1 MTSISKGETCV
12 NQQRLRSLFL
22 QAAYKISQDDDRG
35 WVTIDRLQ
43 SELGMEPENPA
54 LLNDEVVKV
63 AQYFDEKGLIKKQIV
78 GYGMFTLTAYGID
91 RSKQEIQEAQKRD
104 PQDFLN
110 ALYKLS
116 DGNPAELVQW
126 EDIASEM
133 GWVADNQRHHERSLA
148 IAERLRQS
156 GYVTIEVDEG
166 DLYRITSRGLDQV
179 EGKAQYIAAA
189 PIRPVPEPPPAISE
203 SLSNFRV
210 DHTNADKTAFIMMQF
225 RDTKQ
230 HTAISEAIK
239 NSLGKHRISGVR
251 ADDKE
256 YHDDLFPNVLTY
268 MHGCGFGIAVFERIE
283 EEAFNPNVSL
293 EIGYMLALGK
303 PVCFLKDRT
312 LKSLNA
318 DLIGRLYREFDSYEP
333 DASIPPRLDKWLRD
347 RNLV

>member
-1 MTSISKGETCV
+1 MIVLKGVPRV

-22 QAAYKISQDDDRG
+22 QAAYKLAQDNNMG
-35 WVTIDRLQ
+35 WVSIDQLQ

-54 LLNDEVVKV
+54 FLNDEVLKV
-63 AQYFDEKGLIKKQIV
+63 AYYFGEKGLLKRQV
-78 GYGMFTLTAYGID
+78 AGWGMFTLTAEGTD
-91 RSKQEIQEAQKRD
+91 QAEREIQEARKRD
-104 PQDFLN
+104 LQDFLN

-126 EDIASEM
+126 DDIASEM
-133 GWVADNQRHHERSLA
+133 GWVADNQRHHEYSLA

-156 GYVTIEVDEG
+156 GYVTIEVEEG
-166 DLYRITSRGLDQV
+166 DLYRITARGLDQV
-179 EGKAQYIAAA
+179 EGKAQYIAAT
-189 PIRPVPEPPPAISE
+189 PIQPVPDPPPAISE
-203 SLSNFRV
+203 SLSQFRV

-225 RDTKQ
+225 RDTNQ

-239 NSLGKHRISGVR
+239 NSLGKHGISGVR

-268 MHGCGFGIAVFERIE
+268 MHGSGFGIAVFERIE

-333 DASIPPRLDKWLRD
+333 DSSIPPKLDKWLED